1 MNLKSLSLAV
11 VLSAATLMSCNGQ
24 KGKND
29 VKLANAADS
38 TSYAIG
44 LSIGTNL
51 KKDGL
56 TELNLDIMKK
66 GMADVMKGD
75 SLPFDMNTAQTV
87 IQSYLGDKQKRKA
100 EENLEAGKK
109 FLEENKKKA
118 GVVTTAS
125 GLQYQVLKE
134 GNGPKPSATDTITV
148 HYHGTLI
155 DGTVF
160 DSSVD
165 RGQPSEIPLT
175 MVIQG
180 WIEAAQL
187 MKVGSKYKLFIPAEL
202 AYGDRQKGPVIG
214 PNSTLIF
221 DLELISIK
229 GK

>member
-1 MNLKSLSLAV
+1 MPRGDKS
-11 VLSAATLMSCNGQ
+11 
-24 KGKND
+24 
-29 VKLANAADS
+29 
-38 TSYAIG
+38 SY
-44 LSIGTNL
+44 
-51 KKDGL
+51 
-56 TELNLDIMKK
+56 
-66 GMADVMKGD
+66 
-75 SLPFDMNTAQTV
+75 TA
-87 IQSYLGDKQKRKA
+87 KQKRKA

-109 FLEENKKKA
+109 FLEENKKNSFFFSS
-118 GVVTTAS
+118 AS

-175 MVIQG
+175 VVIQG
-180 WIEAAQL
+180 WVEAAQL
-187 MKVGSKYKLFIPAEL
+187 MSVGSKYKLFIPAEL